1 MCGERGAVS
10 VTTAMFGPTLIP
22 EVTVIIKY
30 LLVVRIP
37 NSNLN
42 SDSDVLPQHAYV
54 LSTLGQSHSPMAP
67 GDPDN

>member
-22 EVTVIIKY
+22 QVTVKY
-30 LLVVRIP
+30 LLVVRVP
-37 NSNLN
+37 NSNLD

-67 GDPDN
+67 

>member
-1 MCGERGAVS
+1 
-10 VTTAMFGPTLIP
+10 MFGPTLIP
-22 EVTVIIKY
+22 QVTVIIKY
-30 LLVVRIP
+30 LLVVRVP

-67 GDPDN
+67 